1 MNRKYFINKK
11 YDEYGNMVERI
22 HKSEYNQ
29 LVDLKRKNISKLE
42 QIKSS
47 NKCFGDKVREVLKQ
61 GITQNTV
68 HARKLLEMI

>member
-1 MNRKYFINKK
+1 MI
-11 YDEYGNMVERI
+11 ERI

-47 NKCFGDKVREVLKQ
+47 NKCFGDKVR
-61 GITQNTV
+61 
-68 HARKLLEMI
+68 

>member
-11 YDEYGNMVERI
+11 YDEYGNMVEHI

-47 NKCFGDKVREVLKQ
+47 NKCFGDQVREVLKQ